1 MHSTD
6 ICFVGIDVAA
16 TTLAVCRRRA
26 GGTPRRKNFA
36 NTSTGH
42 RKLLSWLD
50 RGPVRVCM
58 EATGPYGLDL
68 AATLH
73 AAPDI
78 AVMVA
83 NPRAVRDFARA
94 LMSRNKTDRV
104 DADTL
109 SQHAERMPFKPW
121 TPPPQALLELRHI
134 ARHITVLTNTKAA
147 EKNRLH
153 AARATRTT
161 PACVIAALDDH
172 IAALERRITV
182 LEIEAAHRLAEI
194 DGVEHVLTIPGIAQ
208 KSAIQLVAE
217 LAVLPTDMTK
227 RQWVA
232 HAGLD
237 PRLVESGSSINR
249 PTRIS
254 RNGNRRLRK
263 ALYMPALAAAHRHPA
278 FATFY
283 QRLIAAGLTK
293 LQALVAVMR
302 KLLHALYAVLKY
314 KQPFDPDKLFKP
326 RQCA

>member
-16 TTLAVCRRRA
+16 TTLAVCRQRA
-26 GGTPRRKNFA
+26 GGTPRRKSFA

-94 LMSRNKTDRV
+94 LMSHNKTDRV

-121 TPPPQALLELRHI
+121 TPPPQALL
-134 ARHITVLTNTKAA
+134 
-147 EKNRLH
+147 
-153 AARATRTT
+153 
-161 PACVIAALDDH
+161 
-172 IAALERRITV
+172 
-182 LEIEAAHRLAEI
+182 
-194 DGVEHVLTIPGIAQ
+194 
-208 KSAIQLVAE
+208 
-217 LAVLPTDMTK
+217 
-227 RQWVA
+227 
-232 HAGLD
+232 
-237 PRLVESGSSINR
+237 
-249 PTRIS
+249 
-254 RNGNRRLRK
+254 
-263 ALYMPALAAAHRHPA
+263 
-278 FATFY
+278 
-283 QRLIAAGLTK
+283 
-293 LQALVAVMR
+293 
-302 KLLHALYAVLKY
+302 
-314 KQPFDPDKLFKP
+314 
-326 RQCA
+326 